1 MGRKRETVITGGKT
15 ILALRRAS
23 SSKFAPKTLFPGYK
37 RCDGTDVVRVN
48 CAALPA
54 PMGGAEPD
62 WVQETGAHHRTSGL

>member
-23 SSKFAPKTLFPGYK
+23 SSKFAPKALFPGYK

-54 PMGGAEPD
+54 PMGRAEPD